1 MGNIIFFSV
10 FDRKMKQIEYKQIS
24 ILLYLW
30 LYKKQ
35 RKKGESMC
43 LLQYRIYFVL
53 TRFKHSFK
61 QTAIVDSFTKHTWVT
76 LRTLL
81 QVTFN
86 RIAHY
91 SRHILSFTYSI
102 PPSLPVSI
110 LLLTFGWQPQRS
122 PLSLHISAQQ
132 HSHGLCFARTH
143 RSSPLNLLLPSES
156 WLMPGPSSPSCWIN
170 INIHHLALRLSQP
183 HNDQLL
189 NNASFM
195 WVIGRN
201 ELAVV
206 HLFVGHIYL
215 QYGGLKL
222 FFSQPLL
229 LYIT

>member
-1 MGNIIFFSV
+1 MTEKWNKLNTNRWVFCCTYDFIRNKGRKGRACVCYNTGYILSKQDLNIHSS
-10 FDRKMKQIEYKQIS
+10 RQWLL
-24 ILLYLW
+24 ILLQNTLELHSE
-30 LYKKQ
+30 LYS
-35 RKKGESMC
+35 E
-43 LLQYRIYFVL
+43 
-53 TRFKHSFK
+53 
-61 QTAIVDSFTKHTWVT
+61 
-76 LRTLL
+76 
-81 QVTFN
+81 VTFN
-86 RIAHY
+86 HIAHY

-110 LLLTFGWQPQRS
+110 LLLTFGWQPERS

-189 NNASFM
+189 NNTSFM

-229 LYIT
+229 LYII